1 MCMTSYNED
10 KKLFSRTMHAVMGN
24 VRDIVKSKSKF
35 WNPKAGKEEGGARA
49 GQGWEKIVVCL
60 VCDGIDPCDKGM
72 LDVLATLGV
81 YQDNIMKKEVDGKA
95 TVAHIFEYTTQIS
108 VDPKPSLIVP
118 SAENEAANMVPV
130 QVILA
135 IKQVNAKKINSHRWA
150 FNAFA
155 AQLQPEVCILID
167 VGTQP
172 GRKSLYELW
181 ACFHND
187 KHCGGACGEIYVQT
201 KSGKKLTNPRVAAQN
216 FEYKMSNILDKPLE
230 SSFGFVSV
238 LPGAFSAYRYRALQG
253 RPLNEYFRGDA
264 TNPTSGSRGHDNM
277 SIFEQNM
284 YLAEDRILCFELMA
298 KANAR
303 WVLTYVKSAKGET
316 DVPDSAAE
324 LISLL
329 ASGLQ
334 WFR

>member
-1 MCMTSYNED
+1 MTSYNED

-24 VRDIVKSKSKF
+24 VRDIVKSKSNF
-35 WNPKAGKEEGGARA
+35 WNPKVGKEEHGMRL

-81 YQDNIMKKEVDGKA
+81 YQDNIMKKEVDGVP

-118 SAENEAANMVPV
+118 SKEDTAANMVPV

-155 AQLQPEVCILID
+155 SQLQPDVCILID

-172 GRKSLYELW
+172 GRRSLYELW
-181 ACFHND
+181 STFYND
-187 KHCGGACGEIYVQT
+187 KNCGGACGTSSVVQNSFSL
-201 KSGKKLTNPRVAAQN
+201 KRRAA
-216 FEYKMSNILDKPLE
+216 
-230 SSFGFVSV
+230 FVS
-238 LPGAFSAYRYRALQG
+238 
-253 RPLNEYFRGDA
+253 
-264 TNPTSGSRGHDNM
+264 H
-277 SIFEQNM
+277 
-284 YLAEDRILCFELMA
+284 C
-298 KANAR
+298 
-303 WVLTYVKSAKGET
+303 
-316 DVPDSAAE
+316 
-324 LISLL
+324 
-329 ASGLQ
+329 
-334 WFR
+334 